1 MLSFNNQSGD
11 QSMKALIRSLVAF
24 GILLGAQAV
33 AKAEQIVLQSVHSGK
48 YVTLVNGRL
57 AATAPN
63 ARRASM
69 FDTVRL
75 EGNRMAFRDLRTGT
89 YLRAGV
95 GKGAFLA
102 PGSPHIR
109 GWETFEVQR
118 LRGGAVAL
126 RSAQNGRYVRAG
138 VGAGSR
144 LAAVSPHARG
154 WETFRLVSIQDL
166 INGGN
171 ENAGRGGPDL
181 GDIAGTYRI
190 THVAV
195 KNGFLVRLGRDLAQQ
210 SSLSLSDRGN
220 VRVSVGCN
228 TMSAKVRVRNGQFR
242 TEGGLM
248 GTKMYCPGQGVMAAE
263 HGVSQALTKSRTV
276 VRDGRTLIF
285 KAADGAELM
294 RLRG

>member
-1 MLSFNNQSGD
+1 
-11 QSMKALIRSLVAF
+11 MKTLIRSLVAF
-24 GILLGAQAV
+24 GILFASQAV
-33 AKAEQIVLQSVHSGK
+33 AKAEEVVLQSAHSGK
-48 YVTLVNGRL
+48 YVTVVDGRL

-109 GWETFEVQR
+109 GWETFEVER

-138 VGAGSR
+138 VGSGSR

-154 WETFRLVSIQDL
+154 WETFRIVSIQDL
-166 INGGN
+166 INGNTG
-171 ENAGRGGPDL
+171 NAGSDGVNL

-190 THVAV
+190 THVAAE
-195 KNGFLVRLGRDLAQQ
+195 NGFLVQLGRDLTRQ
-210 SSLSLSDRGN
+210 SSLSLSRGGD
-220 VRVSVGCN
+220 VQASVGCN
-228 TMSAKVRVRNGQFR
+228 GMSVRIRVRNGQVR
-242 TEGGLM
+242 ADGGVI
-248 GTKMYCPGQGVMAAE
+248 GTKMFCHGQGVMEAE
-263 HGVSQALTKSRTV
+263 RGVSRALSESRSV
-276 VRDGRTLIF
+276 LREGRTLIF
-285 KAADGAELM
+285 KAANGAELM

>member
-1 MLSFNNQSGD
+1 
-11 QSMKALIRSLVAF
+11 MKTLIRSLVAF

-33 AKAEQIVLQSVHSGK
+33 AKAEEIVLQSVHSGK
-48 YVTLVNGRL
+48 YVTVVNGRL

-63 ARRASM
+63 ARRASL

-95 GKGAFLA
+95 GKGGFLA

-171 ENAGRGGPDL
+171 GNAGNSGVNL

-190 THVAV
+190 THVAAE
-195 KNGFLVRLGRDLAQQ
+195 NGFLVRLGRDLRRQ
-210 SSLSLSDRGN
+210 SSLSLSRGGD
-220 VRVSVGCN
+220 VQATVGCN
-228 TMSAKVRVRNGQFR
+228 GMSTKVRVRNGQIR
-242 TEGGLM
+242 AEGGVI
-248 GTKMYCPGQGVMAAE
+248 GTKMFCSGQGVMPAE
-263 HGVSQALTKSRTV
+263 RGVSRALTKSRSV

-285 KAADGAELM
+285 KAGNGKELM
-294 RLRG
+294 RIRG

>member
-1 MLSFNNQSGD
+1 
-11 QSMKALIRSLVAF
+11 MKTLIRSLVAF
-24 GILLGAQAV
+24 GMLLGAQAV

-48 YVTLVNGRL
+48 YVTVVNGRL
-57 AATAPN
+57 AASAPN

-75 EGNRMAFRDLRTGT
+75 DGNRMAFRDLRTGT

-109 GWETFEVQR
+109 GWETFEVAR

-126 RSAQNGRYVRAG
+126 RSVQNGKYVRAG
-138 VGAGSR
+138 VGSR
-144 LAAVSPHARG
+144 SHLAAVSPHARG
-154 WETFRLVSIQDL
+154 WETFRIVSIRDL

-171 ENAGRGGPDL
+171 GNAGSGGPGL

-190 THVAV
+190 THVAAE
-195 KNGFLVRLGRDLAQQ
+195 NGFLVQLGRDLARQ
-210 SSLSLSDRGN
+210 SSLSLSRGGD
-220 VRVSVGCN
+220 VRASVGCN
-228 TMSAKVRVRNGQFR
+228 GMSAKIRVRNGR
-242 TEGGLM
+242 MSTEGGVI
-248 GTKMYCPGQGVMAAE
+248 GTKMFCPGQGVMAAE
-263 HGVSQALTKSRTV
+263 RGVGRALTESRSV

>member
-1 MLSFNNQSGD
+1 
-11 QSMKALIRSLVAF
+11 MKTLIRSLVAF
-24 GILLGAQAV
+24 GILFASQAV
-33 AKAEQIVLQSVHSGK
+33 AKAEEVVLQSAHSGK
-48 YVTLVNGRL
+48 YVTVVDGRL

-109 GWETFEVQR
+109 GWETFEVER

-126 RSAQNGRYVRAG
+126 RSAQNGKYVRAG
-138 VGAGSR
+138 VGSGSR

-154 WETFRLVSIQDL
+154 WETFRIVSIQDL
-166 INGGN
+166 INGNTG
-171 ENAGRGGPDL
+171 NAGNSGVNL

-190 THVAV
+190 THVAAE
-195 KNGFLVRLGRDLAQQ
+195 NGFLVQLGRDLTRQ
-210 SSLSLSDRGN
+210 SSLSLSRGGD
-220 VRVSVGCN
+220 VQASVGCN
-228 TMSAKVRVRNGQFR
+228 GMSVRIRVRNGQVR
-242 TEGGLM
+242 ADGGVI
-248 GTKMYCPGQGVMAAE
+248 GTKMLCHGQGVMAAE
-263 HGVSQALTKSRTV
+263 RGVSRALSESRSV
-276 VRDGRTLIF
+276 VREGRTLIF
-285 KAADGAELM
+285 KAANGAELM
-294 RLRG
+294 RIRG